1 MKYYRRTGNLW
12 FGLSLLVTLYYGV
25 WFYYFVFSQ
34 EYIVQDDVR
43 QHVVWLQRFI
53 DPELF
58 TDDIIAEY
66 FSGLATWGFKTL
78 YFLAAKLGVEPILLA
93 KILPPVLAFI
103 ATIYLYLFTLE
114 IFPVPMAGFI
124 SSLLGNQLMWLN
136 DDLTSATARAFLCP
150 LFAAFLYYLARGSI
164 IPCLILMLLQG
175 WFYPHVLLIE
185 VAILSLGLLTF
196 KGKLPLNFSS
206 QKQPYIWWIAGLI
219 IAAIAL
225 YPITQ
230 KPPELATSVTA
241 EQMRQMPEF
250 DLGGRTPF
258 FGVGWLNFWFSG
270 SSGLSLPLFPTIVWS
285 GLALPWLFKSN
296 SPLVKLIT
304 SKIAII
310 YQTILA
316 SLLMFTLAHLM
327 LPTLHLPSRFTY
339 HTLRFILAITAAIA
353 LTIAIDLLINWIA
366 RKRQL
371 KQPFNLF
378 DKIKLSLITL
388 AGITVVVFPAI
399 PPVFT
404 WFQGWYPGLN
414 PTVYQHLAQQPKDTL
429 VASLSTEADNIPA
442 YSQRSILI
450 AGEFAYAYHLFYHDQ
465 IKQRAI
471 ALLKAQ
477 YSPELSVLQSFIQQY
492 GVDYILVDHDAFDP
506 DYFTE
511 KDWLIHSSWTAETER
526 AIAQIISNDIPALK
540 QLIPA
545 CSVVSNQNLD
555 LVESS
560 CILESSRLVQ
570 KANKSQ

>member
-58 TDDIIAEY
+58 TNDIIAEY

-366 RKRQL
+366 R
-371 KQPFNLF
+371 
-378 DKIKLSLITL
+378 
-388 AGITVVVFPAI
+388 
-399 PPVFT
+399 
-404 WFQGWYPGLN
+404 
-414 PTVYQHLAQQPKDTL
+414 
-429 VASLSTEADNIPA
+429 
-442 YSQRSILI
+442 
-450 AGEFAYAYHLFYHDQ
+450 
-465 IKQRAI
+465 
-471 ALLKAQ
+471 
-477 YSPELSVLQSFIQQY
+477 
-492 GVDYILVDHDAFDP
+492 
-506 DYFTE
+506 
-511 KDWLIHSSWTAETER
+511 
-526 AIAQIISNDIPALK
+526 
-540 QLIPA
+540 
-545 CSVVSNQNLD
+545 
-555 LVESS
+555 
-560 CILESSRLVQ
+560 
-570 KANKSQ
+570 

>member
-1 MKYYRRTGNLW
+1 MKDSNRTANLW

-58 TDDIIAEY
+58 PNDLIANY
-66 FSGLATWGFKTL
+66 FSGVSTWGFKTL
-78 YFLAAKLGVEPILLA
+78 YFLAAKVGIEPTLLA
-93 KILPPVLAFI
+93 KILPPILAFI
-103 ATIYLYLFTLE
+103 TTIYLYFFTVE
-114 IFPVPMAGFI
+114 ILPVPIAGFI
-124 SSLLGNQLMWLN
+124 SSLLANQLMWLN

-150 LFAAFLYYLARGSI
+150 LFTAFLYYLARGSI
-164 IPCLILMLLQG
+164 IPCLIAMLLQG
-175 WFYPHVLLIE
+175 LFYPHVLLIE
-185 VAILSLGLLTF
+185 LAILSLRLLTF
-196 KGKLPLNFSS
+196 KGKLPLNFTPK
-206 QKQPYIWWIAGLI
+206 KQPYIWWISGLI
-219 IAAIAL
+219 VAAIAL

-230 KPPELATSVTA
+230 KPPELVTSVTA

-285 GLALPWLFKSN
+285 GLALPWLFKTN
-296 SPLVKLIT
+296 SPIVKLIT
-304 SKIAII
+304 NRIAIV
-310 YQTILA
+310 YQAICG
-316 SLLMFTLAHLM
+316 SLLMFALAHLM

-353 LTIAIDLLINWIA
+353 LTIIIDLITSWI
-366 RKRQL
+366 RQKRQL

-388 AGITVVVFPAI
+388 FGITVIVFPAI

-404 WFQGWYPGLN
+404 WFQGWYPGFN
-414 PTVYQHLAQQPKDTL
+414 PAVYQYLAQQPKDTL

-442 YSQRSILI
+442 YSQRSILV
-450 AGEFAYAYHLFYHDQ
+450 AGEFAYAYHLSYHDQ
-465 IKQRAI
+465 IKQRTI
-471 ALLKAQ
+471 DLLEAQ
-477 YSPELSVLQSFIQQY
+477 YSPQLSVLQSFIQQY
-492 GVDYILVDHDAFDP
+492 GVDFILVDNNAFNP

-526 AIAQIISNDIPALK
+526 AIALIKSNDIHALK

-545 CSVVSNQNLD
+545 CSVVSNTNLN

-560 CILESSRLVQ
+560 CLLEKNEESVES
-570 KANKSQ
+570 K